1 MLRHPE
7 AGASTPEHP
16 NLAPM
21 RQRHGWIIGTL
32 RVWSNRARDR
42 HQLQRLALQL
52 QRLALRLQRL
62 ALQAPDSVFEDVGMS
77 RGKAQRKA
85 RRWFRRRLLIRGRP

>member
-42 HQLQRLALQL
+42 
-52 QRLALRLQRL
+52 LRLQRL

-77 RGKAQRKA
+77 RGKAQPKA

>member
-42 HQLQRLALQL
+42 LRLQRLALQL
-52 QRLALRLQRL
+52 QRLALQS
-62 ALQAPDSVFEDVGMS
+62 PDGVFEGDGMS

>member
-42 HQLQRLALQL
+42 LQ
-52 QRLALRLQRL
+52 LQRL

>member
-42 HQLQRLALQL
+42 LRL